1 MGLNLN
7 TEQLKKYRIPWEC
20 PPDAYRGQCHINMLR
35 KMQASFAWDWGPS
48 FPSMGIW
55 KPVYLQAFDDAA
67 IQYVVPRVEYSP
79 NNDETY
85 DVVVDTYFET
95 NKAGVLTGTLT
106 ATMYV
111 NDGEQVSKS
120 FEVDARIDD
129 NNELVQ
135 SVTLTVDRSSVDLWW
150 PNGYGSQP
158 LYELVVEFTSAADH
172 STISK
177 KVKIGVR
184 FVELVQ
190 DPLGKWPIDFFSI
203 RSYLFLLQNQNCIAC
218 TSHL

>member
-1 MGLNLN
+1 
-7 TEQLKKYRIPWEC
+7 
-20 PPDAYRGQCHINMLR
+20 
-35 KMQASFAWDWGPS
+35 MQASFSWDWGPS

-55 KPVYLQAFDDAA
+55 KPVYLQAFDEAA
-67 IQYVVPRVEYSP
+67 IEYVVPRVEYSP

-85 DVVVDTYFET
+85 DVIVDTYFET

-106 ATMYV
+106 ATIYV
-111 NDGEQVSKS
+111 NEGEQVSKS

-135 SVTLTVDRSSVDLWW
+135 SVTLSVDRTSVDLWW

-158 LYELVVEFTSAADH
+158 LYELVVEFTSAVDH

-190 DPLGKWPIDFFSI
+190 DPLGKWQLAVFSI
-203 RSYLFLLQNQNCIAC
+203 NMRRHSLLKSLI
-218 TSHL
+218 HFFFE